1 MHWTLLPIAIGFS
14 LLGCLAIFFSLN
26 RELFLRVFIPFD
38 ELRDA
43 IPELN
48 DEQKFRRGVGWTGI
62 LQLIVGLGFGLRHL
76 WCGCLSN
83 CRRLSVTRARQHGF
97 CARISALLRLLF
109 KPRGGGKLDYQSN
122 RFLKS
127 VAVS

>member
-62 LQLIVGLGFGLRHL
+62 LQLIVGLGFGIAAFVV
-76 WCGCLSN
+76 W
-83 CRRLSVTRARQHGF
+83 
-97 CARISALLRLLF
+97 LLE
-109 KPRGGGKLDYQSN
+109 
-122 RFLKS
+122 
-127 VAVS
+127 